1 MSMTSSCG
9 PLRHA
14 TLVVA
19 DLRPLIDAYR
29 LLGLAPG
36 EHRRVSADQARAWQR
51 PGLAGC
57 TTVSLSAPDS
67 SPLLRLIELPSAR
80 PRPTRFSY
88 GWLAL
93 EVLVRDVDELGR
105 RLQNSAFEIVGA
117 PADLAVSS
125 AIRAMQVIGP
135 AGEMLYLTQVK
146 QAVPP
151 FDLPLSARLSPEQD
165 LGPLFIGVMSVPSRE
180 AALDACSTNPP
191 RATFRFD
198 TRVTVLSRALER
210 PLDHPWPVA
219 TVQWSG
225 ASLFEIDEVNDA
237 RLLPSDQKQE
247 PLDGLSWL
255 TMDGPAGMEQLAPG
269 VWLER
274 CEPKPT

>member
-19 DLRPLIDAYR
+19 ELRPLIEAYR
-29 LLGLAPG
+29 PLGLEPG
-36 EHRRVSADQARAWQR
+36 AHRRVSAGEAEAWQR
-51 PGLAGC
+51 PELAGC
-57 TTVSLSAPDS
+57 ATVSLSAHDAP
-67 SPLLRLIELPSAR
+67 PLLRLIELPGAR
-80 PRPTRFSY
+80 PRPTRFSH

-105 RLQNSAFEIVGA
+105 RLQDSAFEIVGA
-117 PADLAVSS
+117 PADLAVSP

-135 AGEMLYLTQVK
+135 AGEMLYLTQIK
-146 QAVPP
+146 HAVPP
-151 FDLPLSARLSPEQD
+151 FELPLSAQLSPEQD

-180 AALDACSTNPP
+180 AALDACSTSPP
-191 RATFRFD
+191 RPTFRFD

-219 TVQWSG
+219 TVQWEG

-237 RLLPSDQKQE
+237 RLLPSDDRQA
-247 PLDGLSWL
+247 PLNGLSWL
-255 TMDGPAGMEQLAPG
+255 TMDGPAGMQQISPG

-274 CEPKPT
+274 CEPTSP